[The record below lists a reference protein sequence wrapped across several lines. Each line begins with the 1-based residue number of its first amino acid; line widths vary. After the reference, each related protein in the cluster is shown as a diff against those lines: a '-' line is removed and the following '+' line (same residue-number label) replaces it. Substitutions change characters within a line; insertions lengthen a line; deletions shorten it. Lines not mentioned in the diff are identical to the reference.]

1 MYPIIANE
9 PSGTSLPLGYV
20 EYVFGMHLMS
30 WDVNLKSGATLASAE
45 DPLDVL

>member
-9 PSGTSLPLGYV
+9 PSGTSLPLEYV
-20 EYVFGMHLMS
+20 EYIFGMHLML
-30 WDVNLKSGATLASAE
+30 WDVNVKSGVTLTSAE